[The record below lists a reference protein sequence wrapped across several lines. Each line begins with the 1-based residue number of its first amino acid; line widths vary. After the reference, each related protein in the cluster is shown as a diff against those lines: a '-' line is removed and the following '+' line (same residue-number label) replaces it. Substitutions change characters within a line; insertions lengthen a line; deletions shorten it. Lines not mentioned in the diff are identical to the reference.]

1 MDQLATRVESIVG
14 IEQQT
19 PEIGNI
25 LVVDWS
31 LGNTCNYTCS
41 YCPAE
46 THSGSHPF
54 MNIEHVL
61 AFSKR
66 INEHYRERLGRE
78 ICFLYTGGEVT
89 LFDDFIP
96 LIKAQNQAGNK

>member
-1 MDQLATRVESIVG
+1 MKQMEHPTTRADRIVG

-19 PEIGNI
+19 PEISNI

-31 LGNTCNYTCS
+31 LGNTCNYTCT

-54 MNIEHVL
+54 MDKEHVL

-66 INEHYRERLGRE
+66 INQH
-78 ICFLYTGGEVT
+78 
-89 LFDDFIP
+89 
-96 LIKAQNQAGNK
+96 